1 MTLLKVKNLG
11 VEFKDKQDDYISVVS
26 DVSFEVKEGEI
37 VGIVGESGSGKSVTA
52 LSLLKLLPY
61 PKAKN
66 SNASIVL
73 YEGKNLLELDEKSL
87 IKIRGKEISYIF
99 QEPMSALNPL
109 HTIGNQI
116 IENIKIHNRINK
128 EDAHL
133 KAIDLLKKV
142 GINNPEE
149 RMNAYPFELSGGQRQ
164 RVMIAM
170 AISNKPKL
178 LIADE
183 PTTALDVTVQA
194 QVIDLLLNL
203 CKKMNMAMI
212 FISHDLR
219 LVKKIADK
227 ICVMKCG
234 KIVEQGTTEEIFC
247 NPKHKYTKELLNS
260 VKTTAKDIDVKS
272 EKIIEIENLN
282 VEYPI
287 KKNLW
292 GRVTETLKAVN
303 NINLHIFRGECLGV
317 VGESGSGKTTLG
329 MCLADLQKYMGKIS
343 ILDENIKNIDNL
355 ALRKKIQIIFQDPYN
370 SLNPRMTVGQ
380 IIGEGL
386 RVHYPLL
393 SEKERKLKIIAAV
406 KAVELDDDVVNKYPH
421 EFSGGQRQ
429 RIAIARALIVNPEI
443 LILDEPTSALDVTIQ
458 KQILSLLKKIQ
469 KENNLTY
476 IFISHDMNAV
486 KFISDRIAVMKNGE
500 VVELDLAKFVLDNPK
515 NSYTKKLIDSII

>member
-11 VEFKDKQDDYISVVS
+11 VEFKDNQDDYISAVS

-52 LSLLKLLPY
+52 LSLLNLLPY

-66 SNASIVL
+66 SDTSIVL

-87 IKIRGKEISYIF
+87 MEIRGREISYIF

-116 IENIKIHNRINK
+116 MENIKIHNRINK
-128 EDAHL
+128 EEAHL

-170 AISNKPKL
+170 AISNRPKL

-234 KIVEQGTTEEIFC
+234 KIVEQGITEEIFC

-272 EKIIEIENLN
+272 EKIIKVENLN

-303 NINLHIFRGECLGV
+303 NINLHIFKGECLGV

-329 MCLADLQKYMGKIS
+329 MCLANLQKYMGK
-343 ILDENIKNIDNL
+343 
-355 ALRKKIQIIFQDPYN
+355 
-370 SLNPRMTVGQ
+370 
-380 IIGEGL
+380 
-386 RVHYPLL
+386 
-393 SEKERKLKIIAAV
+393 
-406 KAVELDDDVVNKYPH
+406 
-421 EFSGGQRQ
+421 
-429 RIAIARALIVNPEI
+429 
-443 LILDEPTSALDVTIQ
+443 SA
-458 KQILSLLKKIQ
+458 
-469 KENNLTY
+469 Y
-476 IFISHDMNAV
+476 
-486 KFISDRIAVMKNGE
+486 
-500 VVELDLAKFVLDNPK
+500 
-515 NSYTKKLIDSII
+515 